1 MEFGHAGYDASGV
14 PQGFRFGYTAGIRRL
29 AVVTPDLFQA
39 YLARLGLLSES
50 LPPTR
55 DSLVLLQRTH
65 LERVPF
71 ENLDVVRRRPIALG
85 AEAALDKV
93 VRRGR
98 GGFCF
103 ELNEAFRALLAHL
116 GFAVVRIEGRV
127 RVQATG
133 GFGAP
138 FDHLA
143 LVVSLPD
150 GDVLADVGFGD
161 GPRAPLPWPEGAWDD
176 AVAGAFGL
184 APVDDGL
191 VELSARRPGET
202 AFVPL
207 YRVSRAPQ
215 PIEAFAGMCDFHQ
228 TDAASF
234 FTRGP
239 IATIALPA
247 GRITLTADK
256 VIVTQEGGRTETPYA
271 DDDRA
276 SLLRRHFA
284 IETP

>member
-1 MEFGHAGYDASGV
+1 M
-14 PQGFRFGYTAGIRRL
+14 
-29 AVVTPDLFQA
+29 TPDLLQA
-39 YLARLGLLSES
+39 YLARLGLLSAS

-55 DSLVLLQRTH
+55 DTLILLQRRH
-65 LERVPF
+65 MERVPF
-71 ENLDVVRRRPIALG
+71 ENLDVVGRRPIALG
-85 AEAALDKV
+85 AEAALEKV

-116 GFAVVRIEGRV
+116 GFAVTRIEGRV
-127 RVQATG
+127 HVAATG

-143 LVVSLPD
+143 LVVSVPE
-150 GDVLADVGFGD
+150 GDFLADVGFGD
-161 GPRAPLPWPEGAWDD
+161 GPREPLPWPEGEWDD
-176 AVAGAFGL
+176 AIAGAFRL
-184 APVDDGL
+184 APVEDGL
-191 VELSARRPGET
+191 VELSAGPIGET
-202 AFVPL
+202 GFVPL
-207 YRVSRAPQ
+207 YRVSREPQ
-215 PIEAFAGMCDFHQ
+215 PIEAFAGMCAFHQ

-247 GRITLTADK
+247 GRVTLTADK
-256 VIVTQEGGRTETPYA
+256 VIVTRDGGRTETPYA
-271 DDDRA
+271 AEDRA
-276 SLLRRHFA
+276 SLLRQHFA